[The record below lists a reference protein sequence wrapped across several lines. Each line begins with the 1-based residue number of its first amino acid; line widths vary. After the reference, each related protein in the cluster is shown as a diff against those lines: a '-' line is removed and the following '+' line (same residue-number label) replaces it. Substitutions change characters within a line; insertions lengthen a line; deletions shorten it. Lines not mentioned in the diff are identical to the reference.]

1 MIWIGLSILGIIII
15 AGIILRMLW
24 LVVEVIWDFFF

>member
-15 AGIILRMLW
+15 AGLIIRLAW
-24 LVVEVIWDFFF
+24 LVIEVIWDFFF